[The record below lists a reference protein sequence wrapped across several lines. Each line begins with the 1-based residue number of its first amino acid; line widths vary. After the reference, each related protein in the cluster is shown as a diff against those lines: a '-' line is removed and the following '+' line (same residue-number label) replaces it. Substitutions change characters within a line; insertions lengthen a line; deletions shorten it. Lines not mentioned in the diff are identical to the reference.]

1 MKLKNLTLLLCSSL
15 LALTSHSVSAAD
27 SELIDNLDYFEWK
40 NRLILIDSPDSCE
53 HEISKLN
60 NAADE
65 INDRDILWFV
75 ICEIKG
81 TTVLESNYSQKA
93 NKFAPT
99 LIGQIKNYYFT
110 RNNTKVVLV
119 GKDGGTKYRATQLSL
134 KEIFDRVDTMPMR
147 QDEMRDR

>member
-15 LALTSHSVSAAD
+15 LVLTSHSVSAAD

-75 ICEIKG
+75 LCDTSD
-81 TTVLESNYSQKA
+81 TTILESSYSQKA

-99 LIGQIKNYYFT
+99 LIDQIRKYYFT
-110 RNNTKVVLV
+110 TNDTEVVLV
-119 GKDGGTKYRATQLSL
+119 GKDGGTKYRSKKLSL
-134 KEIFDRVDTMPMR
+134 KEIFDRVDAMPMR
-147 QDEMRDR
+147 QDEMRYR